1 MNLLYKTIRFF
12 TPFCFLFG
20 FVLGQAQT
28 DARCYD
34 AANAGTVG
42 EADWTG
48 CAGMYIVVDRDDLVS
63 GINNGFT
70 ITHDGV
76 DYTFGDSA
84 YNIFTGQVTTMY
96 NLFLFVEE
104 FNEDIGYWDI
114 SNVTDMNLMFM
125 DADSFNQ
132 DISSWDT
139 SKVTSM
145 IRVFRFN
152 EAFNQDISSWD
163 TSNVTNMRQIFDGA
177 VLFNQNLRRWNVA
190 NVSDDISAFDQ
201 DATAWTNA
209 DWRPIWGTAGDST
222 APVIQSTLSGGTV
235 TLNTSNNAE
244 WITQFNEEMVLP
256 TVAEFLATK
265 ALRVGSAT
273 NIVTADSG
281 ELLSIRYGETD
292 GSQDRAKL
300 VFEIEVEPGHASYQI
315 RVQYGDTGHDNSGLT
330 DLAGHVFAGSN
341 ASNGYVNTSTLSTA
355 DLALQALV
363 LYPNPVTNRLHI
375 ESPLAE
381 AMSYTVYDLTGKAL
395 STQHKTGQSHSID
408 VSALAKGVYL
418 LEATH
423 NNNTTAMQFVKE

>member
-1 MNLLYKTIRFF
+1 MS
-12 TPFCFLFG
+12 
-20 FVLGQAQT
+20 Q
-28 DARCYD
+28 
-34 AANAGTVG
+34 
-42 EADWTG
+42 
-48 CAGMYIVVDRDDLVS
+48 
-63 GINNGFT
+63 
-70 ITHDGV
+70 
-76 DYTFGDSA
+76 
-84 YNIFTGQVTTMY
+84 
-96 NLFLFVEE
+96 
-104 FNEDIGYWDI
+104 
-114 SNVTDMNLMFM
+114 MF
-125 DADSFNQ
+125 Q
-132 DISSWDT
+132 
-139 SKVTSM
+139 
-145 IRVFRFN
+145 
-152 EAFNQDISSWD
+152 
-163 TSNVTNMRQIFDGA
+163 GA

-222 APVIQSTLSGGTV
+222 APVIENTLSEGV
-235 TLNTSNNAE
+235 TLNTNNNAE
-244 WITQFNEEMVLP
+244 WITRFNEEMALP
-256 TVAEFLATK
+256 TVTDFLATK

-300 VFEIEVEPGHASYQI
+300 VFEIAVEAGHDSYQI
-315 RVQYGDTGHDNSGLT
+315 RMQYGDTGHDNSGLT

-363 LYPNPVTNRLHI
+363 LLYPNPVTNTLHI
-375 ESPLAE
+375 QSPLASE
-381 AMSYTVYDLTGKAL
+381 LTYRVYDLTGKAL
-395 STQHKTGQSHSID
+395 STHHKTGQSHSID